1 MCVCSLSHP
10 PPHPVISK
18 CSENAKQFETERVSG
33 VVNGQ
38 QDFGNRAVILGT
50 VEHLQSVCKN
60 LWENAYDVSSQYV
73 TKDQSFYNTVVHK

>member
-1 MCVCSLSHP
+1 VCVCLNRAEETCSVCQP

-50 VEHLQSVCKN
+50 IMEQLQSV
-60 LWENAYDVSSQYV
+60 L
-73 TKDQSFYNTVVHK
+73 